1 MLTIDRYVTGRSLRA
16 IALVA
21 ISLTS
26 MMLLF
31 ALFDE
36 LAEGAERYGLDDALN
51 YLWRTLP
58 RRLDDLL
65 LYSVFIGYLAALGQL
80 AEQGELTALRAA
92 GTSPGRLVGALTPS
106 LLLCLS
112 LSFALSEYLAPK
124 AEQAAEVAK
133 LNAQYGRDAMQNK
146 GGFWIR
152 DDQLYMQI
160 QAMSDENGG
169 TLWGLRQYWLDS
181 NQRLVRSV
189 EADFATFD
197 ASNDLWTLHN
207 VRESRIAEQMTT
219 VENFAQSVWTNAIT
233 PQLLANQA
241 FLEPKKM
248 SLRGLNDQINF
259 LQRQQLQATNYQLAL
274 WSRLLKPLSYFGLAL
289 LALAIVLGPMRS
301 TGLGP
306 RVALGLLVGLTFKYL
321 QDLFAPM
328 AVVFALPAA
337 LAVAL
342 PIGAYTI
349 CAYLLI
355 RRYA

>member
-1 MLTIDRYVTGRSLRA
+1 
-16 IALVA
+16 
-21 ISLTS
+21 
-26 MMLLF
+26 
-31 ALFDE
+31 
-36 LAEGAERYGLDDALN
+36 
-51 YLWRTLP
+51 
-58 RRLDDLL
+58 
-65 LYSVFIGYLAALGQL
+65 
-80 AEQGELTALRAA
+80 
-92 GTSPGRLVGALTPS
+92 
-106 LLLCLS
+106 
-112 LSFALSEYLAPK
+112 
-124 AEQAAEVAK
+124 
-133 LNAQYGRDAMQNK
+133 
-146 GGFWIR
+146 
-152 DDQLYMQI
+152 MQI

-197 ASNDLWTLHN
+197 ASNELWTLHN

-259 LQRQQLQATNYQLAL
+259 LRRQQLQATNYQLAL